1 MLSIKYYFKLRIIN
15 TPSSSNLAVNVTAG
29 CISSL
34 DDWQVLYNPRLH
46 SNKLPLIAA
55 SVFQYFS
62 LWKFAPPRYSSV
74 WLHWCCHSP
83 VKSGAISHSLFT
95 NDMAVCQE
103 LSRAIKTPPSSSLI
117 QTHRIIFPY
126 LSDRL
131 KRSRTFFI
139 ISPRVLKFC
148 MNPPTHILNK
158 IGGEQNLCQKVK
170 YFSILNFV
178 EKRVKNG
185 KFWPKNGI
193 PVFLAHKWR

>member
-1 MLSIKYYFKLRIIN
+1 M
-15 TPSSSNLAVNVTAG
+15 NVTAG

-74 WLHWCCHSP
+74 WLHWYCHSP

-117 QTHRIIFPY
+117 QKGM
-126 LSDRL
+126 S
-131 KRSRTFFI
+131 
-139 ISPRVLKFC
+139 V
-148 MNPPTHILNK
+148 PPTTTTFSLFQVLCRIYLTHDMTYWQQARIKIILHPPNEVSVACDICEINSTRWLLQSVIRWVYQYQCMEVEIK
-158 IGGEQNLCQKVK
+158 TAIKRFLCYEGVRRLRLWMAAQCKV
-170 YFSILNFV
+170 
-178 EKRVKNG
+178 
-185 KFWPKNGI
+185 
-193 PVFLAHKWR
+193 